1 MAVRARV
8 GCRYAWIIH
17 VWIIVRRS
25 AVFPRPPPMQAYVY
39 KSLRKDGA
47 YVFLAEREDFERIPE
62 PVRLPLEPFKLVL
75 EVDLTPPREL
85 ARGNAAEVREN
96 LALRGFH
103 VQLPP
108 PTSIDPLTQDWGT
121 DA

>member
-1 MAVRARV
+1 MKA
-8 GCRYAWIIH
+8 H
-17 VWIIVRRS
+17 
-25 AVFPRPPPMQAYVY
+25 VY

-47 YVFLAEREDFERIPE
+47 YLFLAARDDFERVAAS
-62 PVRLPLEPFKLVL
+62 VRGPLEPFQLVL

-85 ARGNAAEVREN
+85 ARGNAAEVRDS

-108 PTSIDPLTQDWGT
+108 AIDIDPLTSDWGT